1 MSTEGDRFGLPRG
14 IGQRDYGAMSSTAG
28 SSTGATLGGFSPTE
42 FISLSES
49 IAANTIMVKQSWQFL
64 EKVNRL
70 IGSAKD
76 NQSLRDK
83 INDNQSGT
91 NQRITMTTRDLQRLT
106 TVVRSGDKQQKL
118 QVEKLTSDFKNMV
131 QAYSKSQQSI
141 AAKMKQVLLVNAS
154 QADDQASGAGDGGMG
169 DSSSELLQ
177 QQQQMQ
183 IQQSLQFEQQM
194 LLEREQRVREIEA
207 NVLDVNHI
215 MRELSSLTNQQGE
228 AIEVEQAYAT
238 SQQNIADKMK
248 RVLPVNE
255 IMEVQASDDGGN
267 NTDDSRSEL
276 LQIQINRDL
285 HLEHKRLVEREQEI
299 LDIETTVV
307 DVNHIMRDLSNLVNH
322 QSEGI
327 DSIENSITV
336 AAENVEKGTDELGAS
351 CNSFSKTEFT
361 SLSAMITAN
370 TLQVKPSCKYLE
382 KRCITVQET
391 EQNLLANIHQA
402 EDPDTG
408 AVCGEIDDSI
418 SDVAQTRRLSSDI
431 GGDQQL
437 LVSELSSIPPDTIG
451 TPGLDSVDCS
461 RFIRLIIRCPIFTHH
476 SYHRCGG

>member
-70 IGSAKD
+70 VGSAKD

-106 TVVRSGDKQQKL
+106 TVVRGGDKQQKL

-215 MRELSSLTNQQGE
+215 MRELSNLTNQQGE
-228 AIEVEQAYAT
+228 V
-238 SQQNIADKMK
+238 
-248 RVLPVNE
+248 
-255 IMEVQASDDGGN
+255 
-267 NTDDSRSEL
+267 
-276 LQIQINRDL
+276 
-285 HLEHKRLVEREQEI
+285 
-299 LDIETTVV
+299 
-307 DVNHIMRDLSNLVNH
+307 
-322 QSEGI
+322 I
-327 DSIENSITV
+327 DSIENSIAGT
-336 AAENVEKGTDELGAS
+336 AENVERGAEELDKAATYQ
-351 CNSFSKTEFT
+351 N
-361 SLSAMITAN
+361 
-370 TLQVKPSCKYLE
+370 KY
-382 KRCITVQET
+382 
-391 EQNLLANIHQA
+391 
-402 EDPDTG
+402 
-408 AVCGEIDDSI
+408 
-418 SDVAQTRRLSSDI
+418 RRKVLI
-431 GGDQQL
+431 L
-437 LVSELSSIPPDTIG
+437 
-451 TPGLDSVDCS
+451 
-461 RFIRLIIRCPIFTHH
+461 LIIAVILGLVVTGTII
-476 SYHRCGG
+476 SKLKS